1 MTFLPCRLHLYLSAG
16 NAMVASPSVEA
27 WKMVAMKP
35 AKLWARVLTLL
46 ATAWLSSTIPALQA
60 QDVSA
65 PDAAPEADRP
75 PPDPLTI
82 PPSAFASRSNL
93 AGAKLS
99 PDGSKFAFRTI
110 VEDKSLLA
118 IVDAETLQPLRS
130 ISLESADE
138 VNWYNWAGPGR
149 ILFSVGGFAITNR
162 WFGYYS
168 RLMLYDIETRAVR
181 YIGFDKQGPEGDDVL
196 YLDPAGQFVIL
207 SASRDILNPPDV
219 WRFPL
224 DGSGEKAA
232 VKVQQRQ
239 DGIEEWWADDS
250 GVVRLGMNF
259 TSGGSTII
267 HYRSRPD
274 QPLRRISKIKKK
286 DSGALENWGIM
297 GIIAGSDMGYAMIE
311 SDNGK
316 QVLHKVDYDTGARVE
331 LVYENPDWSLDS
343 VISAPGRGPIGVEY
357 IDDAPQVHWLDP
369 EMASHQR
376 NLEQALG
383 GGRVKIFSM
392 SDDRSRMLVQH
403 SSAADPGAL
412 YVYTP
417 GQKRLDLYANL
428 RPDIDFR
435 SMSQPQPFSFTSR
448 DGHTMHG
455 YLTLPKGQAGRA
467 LPLIVY
473 PHGGPY
479 GVRDM
484 LVYDDWVQ
492 LFASR
497 GYAVLQV
504 NFRGSGGY
512 GTAFEELGDGEMGR
526 RMQDDLDDALDWAVG
541 QGYADPA
548 RVCIVGASY
557 GGYAALWGVL
567 RNPDRYR
574 CAASV
579 AGVTDLDDIL
589 KYDRN
594 YLGRS
599 YYRRVWKSR
608 VTGEKGTDLGSISP
622 VDQIARLQRP
632 VLLVHGSKDRR
643 VPIAQFEKLVA
654 AAGKAG
660 KTLETLKVD
669 DGHSFVKE
677 ENKRQLYETLLAFL
691 EKHNPAD
698 PAPVAEA
705 DLSATGG

>member
-1 MTFLPCRLHLYLSAG
+1 MLSVVFHAASPYPCARNLVGLAILASAVIGVPVGAQESAG
-16 NAMVASPSVEA
+16 AAEP
-27 WKMVAMKP
+27 P
-35 AKLWARVLTLL
+35 
-46 ATAWLSSTIPALQA
+46 TAESEP
-60 QDVSA
+60 
-65 PDAAPEADRP
+65 P
-75 PPDPLTI
+75 PPDPRTI
-82 PPSAFASRSNL
+82 PASAFASRSNL

-99 PDGSKFAFRTI
+99 PDGSRFAFRTI
-110 VEDKSLLA
+110 VEDKPLLA
-118 IVDAETLQPLRS
+118 IVDAETLKPLRS

-138 VNWYNWAGPGR
+138 VNWYNWAGPNR
-149 ILFSVGGFAITNR
+149 ILVSVGGFAITNR

-168 RLMLYDIETRAVR
+168 RLMLYDIEARAMR
-181 YIGFDKQGPEGDDVL
+181 YIGFDEQGPEGDDVL
-196 YLDPAGQFVIL
+196 HVDPAGQFVIL
-207 SASRDILNPPDV
+207 SASRDIFNPPDV

-232 VKVQQRQ
+232 VKIQPRQ

-259 TSGGSTII
+259 TSGGATII
-267 HYRSRPD
+267 HYRSGPD
-274 QPLRRISKIKKK
+274 QPLRRISKIKK
-286 DSGALENWGIM
+286 DSDALENWGVM
-297 GIIAGSDMGYAMIE
+297 GIIAGSDTGYAMIE
-311 SDNGK
+311 SENGK
-316 QVLHKVDYDTGARVE
+316 QVLHKVDYNTGARVE

-357 IDDAPQVHWLDP
+357 IDDAPRVHWLDP
-369 EMASHQR
+369 EMARHQR

-392 SDDRSRMLVQH
+392 SADRSRMLVQH
-403 SSAADPGAL
+403 SSASDPGAL

-435 SMSQPQPFSFTSR
+435 AMSEPRPFSFTSR

-455 YLTLPKGQAGRA
+455 YLTLPQGGADRA

-479 GVRDM
+479 GVRDS

-579 AGVTDLDDIL
+579 AGVTDWRDMLR
-589 KYDRN
+589 YDRN

-599 YYRRVWKSR
+599 YYRKVWKSK
-608 VTGEKGTDLGSISP
+608 VTGEKGTDLDTLSP
-622 VDQIARLQRP
+622 VDQIARLERP

-654 AAGKAG
+654 AAKKAG
-660 KTLETLKVD
+660 KTLETLEVD
-669 DGHSFVKE
+669 DGHTFVKE
-677 ENKRQLYETLLAFL
+677 ENERQLYETLLAFL

-698 PAPVAEA
+698 APAPVPPAEA